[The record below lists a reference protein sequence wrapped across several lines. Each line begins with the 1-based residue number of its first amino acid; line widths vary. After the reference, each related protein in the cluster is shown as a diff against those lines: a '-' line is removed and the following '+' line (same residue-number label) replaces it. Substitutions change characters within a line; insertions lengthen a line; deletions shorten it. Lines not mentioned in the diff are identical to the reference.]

1 MKHTK
6 MVTGYVSNKMC
17 VKYCV
22 KSFAKYCVQ
31 MEDIANY
38 TEVRDNIA
46 SILTSL
52 RDTPNRCAI
61 TFLFADATVL
71 IC

>member
-1 MKHTK
+1 
-6 MVTGYVSNKMC
+6 
-17 VKYCV
+17 
-22 KSFAKYCVQ
+22 